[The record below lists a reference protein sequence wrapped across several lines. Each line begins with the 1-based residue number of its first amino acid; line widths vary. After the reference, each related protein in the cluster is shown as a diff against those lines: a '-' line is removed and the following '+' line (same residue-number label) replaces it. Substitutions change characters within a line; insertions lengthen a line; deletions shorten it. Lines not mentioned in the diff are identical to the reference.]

1 MRASLESVG
10 RASRPPND
18 TSLPFYSLQ
27 LVTSLMTESCRNT
40 ITLNFRR
47 AIYFVGLFCLLFSI
61 IKVLGSLFF
70 LISIL
75 PCRWKRNIWKSNS
88 NQSVSLL
95 SIDLSKGF
103 EIIGKTISA
112 LYTMDFYYPSCLFSI
127 HHK

>member
-27 LVTSLMTESCRNT
+27 LVTSLMTKSCRNT

-47 AIYFVGLFCLLFSI
+47 AIYRVGLFCLLFST

-75 PCRWKRNIWKSNS
+75 PCRWKRNIWKS

-112 LYTMDFYYPSCLFSI
+112 LYTMDFYYPSGLFSI